1 MKKLLL
7 TFFSVMKTLFENNF
21 SDGEVPSKIGRFVK
35 FFKNLNDLSERP
47 MLCVNRTEIF
57 FSIERG

>member
-1 MKKLLL
+1 
-7 TFFSVMKTLFENNF
+7 MKTLFENNF